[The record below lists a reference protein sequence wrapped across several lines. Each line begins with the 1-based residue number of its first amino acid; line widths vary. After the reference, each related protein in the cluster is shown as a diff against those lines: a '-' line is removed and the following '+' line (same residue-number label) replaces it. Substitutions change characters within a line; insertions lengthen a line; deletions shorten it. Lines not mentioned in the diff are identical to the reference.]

1 MAADGMGRE
10 EQERVRE
17 SLHKLLRSTFRAPA
31 VLGLRRQDAGANG
44 EAGPKGEP
52 RMRRVILTYFYVCSS
67 SCAPTAHELSSL
79 ATLVQRFLRTSLLF
93 ERETP

>member
-1 MAADGMGRE
+1 MGRE

-52 RMRRVILTYFYVCSS
+52 RMRRVILTYSG
-67 SCAPTAHELSSL
+67 SCAPAAHELSSL